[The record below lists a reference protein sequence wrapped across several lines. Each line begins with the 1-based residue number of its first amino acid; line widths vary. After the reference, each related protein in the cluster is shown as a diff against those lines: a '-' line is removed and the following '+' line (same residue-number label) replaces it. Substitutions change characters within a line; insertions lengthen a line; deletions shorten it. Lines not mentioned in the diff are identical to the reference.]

1 MSADN
6 TTQSSDVAI
15 KTKTATLADKYY
27 KFIQFGYYMMSH
39 ISNMENFNREE
50 YMEKIK
56 MFATVEEQQTFVQ
69 HFLDNQKQIK
79 KDIAI
84 LKKNKNKKPETE
96 KPKRQREAKP
106 KTSKTH
112 TPSNSSITNVSSD
125 ETQEN
130 LIEAITNELT
140 EEPMI
145 NQLNSANEV
154 DKEATTVKKP
164 TEEPKRKTKSKTTNN
179 PKQSDTNSAV
189 AGGETPENR
198 NEPVTN
204 MLTNEPMIN
213 QIKSAIEV
221 AKELTA
227 KKPRVVKKS
236 NNTNT
241 KQTDVDQLASD
252 LAAVAM

>member
-130 LIEAITNELT
+130 LIEAITN
-140 EEPMI
+140 
-145 NQLNSANEV
+145 
-154 DKEATTVKKP
+154 
-164 TEEPKRKTKSKTTNN
+164 
-179 PKQSDTNSAV
+179 
-189 AGGETPENR
+189 
-198 NEPVTN
+198 
-204 MLTNEPMIN
+204 
-213 QIKSAIEV
+213 
-221 AKELTA
+221 
-227 KKPRVVKKS
+227 
-236 NNTNT
+236 
-241 KQTDVDQLASD
+241 
-252 LAAVAM
+252 